1 MGLGE
6 RQREFSRETRTLPR
20 ASDRAAGCRADRVNR
35 AAAQPPG
42 I

>member
-6 RQREFSRETRTLPR
+6 RQREFSRETRTPR
-20 ASDRAAGCRADRVNR
+20 ASDPAAGCRADRVNR
-35 AAAQPPG
+35 AAEQPAG

>member
-6 RQREFSRETRTLPR
+6 RQREFSRETRTLR
-20 ASDRAAGCRADRVNR
+20 SSDPAAGCRADRVNR
-35 AAAQPPG
+35 AAAQPAG